1 MKFSK
6 HIFQLQPKQK
16 AHQSS
21 KGRLWNVLKLV
32 LESFCFAQ
40 ETRAVFL
47 SIRYHKTSQWQDVK
61 SQSTEPSLRKLTQ
74 PKRDCI

>member
-6 HIFQLQPKQK
+6 QLFQLQPMQQ

-21 KGRLWNVLKLV
+21 KRRFWNVLKLV

-40 ETRAVFL
+40 ETGAVFL
-47 SIRYHKTSQWQDVK
+47 SIRYHKTSQTQDVK
-61 SQSTEPSLRKLTQ
+61 SQSTEPSLRKLAQ